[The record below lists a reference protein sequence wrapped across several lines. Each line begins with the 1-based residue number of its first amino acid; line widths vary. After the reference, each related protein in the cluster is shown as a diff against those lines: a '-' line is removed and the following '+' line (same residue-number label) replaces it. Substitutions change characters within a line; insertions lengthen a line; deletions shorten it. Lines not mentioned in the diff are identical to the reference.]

1 MRRLYYGKMDPLRE
15 AFQDEKAQERVYPET
30 LGDRDPVTGKAESSK
45 ACNRKRTRTWKKEL
59 PELRPVF
66 CGQKM
71 IRSPTR
77 IPTMAEKAGSLL

>member
-1 MRRLYYGKMDPLRE
+1 MEKWIPYGKLSKM
-15 AFQDEKAQERVYPET
+15 EKHKSEFTRQQT
-30 LGDRDPVTGKAESSK
+30 LGDRDPVTGKDENSK
-45 ACNRKRTRTWKKEL
+45 TCNRKRTRTWKKEL

-71 IRSPTR
+71 IRSPAR